1 MSKNFNKEWY
11 DYMIRVKLK
20 QYLGS
25 MVTIAVALF
34 LFIVLF
40 STPVKAD
47 DNQAEEVNTTITLS
61 NGGSVSRMTDGSYN
75 TKTSFASGDSITVT
89 GKDKIYSLYIK
100 WDLVPDEWT
109 LSYNGTTKTYG
120 AN

>member
-1 MSKNFNKEWY
+1 MFIIMSKNFNKEWY

-40 STPVKAD
+40 PTPVKAD

-61 NGGSVSRMTDGSYN
+61 NNSRRR
-75 TKTSFASGDSITVT
+75 
-89 GKDKIYSLYIK
+89 
-100 WDLVPDEWT
+100 
-109 LSYNGTTKTYG
+109 
-120 AN
+120 

>member
-25 MVTIAVALF
+25 MVTIAAALF

-75 TKTSFASGDSITVT
+75 TKTSFSSGDSITVT
-89 GKDKIYSLYIK
+89 GKDKI
-100 WDLVPDEWT
+100 
-109 LSYNGTTKTYG
+109 
-120 AN
+120 